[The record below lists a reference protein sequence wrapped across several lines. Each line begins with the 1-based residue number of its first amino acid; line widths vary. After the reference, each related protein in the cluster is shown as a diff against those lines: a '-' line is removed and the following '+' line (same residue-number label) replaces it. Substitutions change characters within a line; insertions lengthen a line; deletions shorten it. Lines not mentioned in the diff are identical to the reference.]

1 MPVSAAV
8 TSRLYE
14 SGVTDFLGAGE
25 RDAILAMPA
34 MPCLPVVAV
43 VAAAK
48 GPAAMPTGKVE
59 AAAREEVDVFGDSKG
74 AAAKA
79 PNEDGGGS
87 APAAGSDG
95 SSTKS
100 ADGGTSEV
108 RCDKKGH
115 WRVDCTELL
124 CSRCHGRGIAADV
137 SPTSK
142 GEAVLAASDD
152 DDDYDMVEA
161 SALRPERQASG
172 VMVQERWGKGSR
184 LGRYG
189 MKAGFAIVERLLTW
203 RLRQMA

>member
-1 MPVSAAV
+1 MRTAGKTLDDHMLHTTFIEAPPAEYEVGARNLASCACIGRGDIKAV
-8 TSRLYE
+8 RE
-14 SGVTDFLGAGE
+14 RVTDFLGAGE

-34 MPCLPVVAV
+34 MLCLPVVAV

-79 PNEDGGGS
+79 PNEDGGGL

-142 GEAVLAASDD
+142 EEAAGSDEVESPARTITVPYILAH
-152 DDDYDMVEA
+152 
-161 SALRPERQASG
+161 LWWP
-172 VMVQERWGKGSR
+172 
-184 LGRYG
+184 
-189 MKAGFAIVERLLTW
+189 
-203 RLRQMA
+203 